1 MNFAGETHVQA
12 LLKLLL
18 EHPERFDRTDLPC
31 CLRSFLDPD
40 LLPDSETPCW
50 VVKEPPKP
58 HSTKPWSEK
67 TPCRSGAKLA
77 ASPRSEFARTCPEL
91 HRPKLHQI

>member
-1 MNFAGETHVQA
+1 MNFAGVTHVQA

-18 EHPERFDRTDLPC
+18 DHPERFERTDLPC

-40 LLPDSETPCW
+40 LLPDSYDPCS

-58 HSTKPWSEK
+58 HNAKSWSEK
-67 TPCRSGAKLA
+67 APCPSGAKRA

-91 HRPKLHQI
+91 HRPKLRQI